1 MKPDKI
7 QNLLADYLGDELDPA
22 RKAEFERA
30 LDNDPDLAAEVD
42 SLRKTIRAMRS
53 LDVPSVVPPALSP
66 AHPPGA
72 APRML
77 GIMRYAASILIA
89 FTLGA
94 LVRDVAMAPDSAPP
108 SRVITIDEPGPGAVE
123 RKLAAAYNH
132 NAAKSGL
139 ARSLLAVAH
148 ATR

>member
-1 MKPDKI
+1 MKPDEI
-7 QNLLADYLGDELDPA
+7 QNVLADYLGDELDPA

-42 SLRKTIRAMRS
+42 SLRKTVQAMRS
-53 LDVPSVVPPALSP
+53 LDVPSVVLPALSP
-66 AHPPGA
+66 AHPPA
-72 APRML
+72 AAPPRML

-94 LVRDVAMAPDSAPP
+94 FVRDLSVAPQRIPQPP
-108 SRVITIDEPGPGAVE
+108 PGPSAIHT
-123 RKLAAAYNH
+123 RLAAAYNH